1 MKRAVVLCVLL
12 LASPAMAQNE
22 APPLAEGDVLALRV
36 PGQPDLS
43 GQWPIGEGASLEV
56 PGLGRVEGIRDLEH
70 ARVLVRGLID
80 ERLGLGD
87 VVFSLGVQSWRPVIV
102 GGAVNAPGDVP
113 FRPGLRLIEAV
124 ALAGGEGG
132 LGGGGVLS
140 TDFSRRVQINQ
151 EQERLMQTESRL
163 ARALARQAR
172 LFAELDGTEFKEL
185 PADVTSMIGDAQ
197 ATLLFQRE
205 AEIGRIRAQTRSLA
219 FSRLGAALEIGQED
233 IVAQEA
239 INTSLGRQ
247 LDLVRD
253 NLTKLQPLFD
263 NGSLTGARILELR
276 RDFVDI
282 EGRVSEARARLAQ
295 ARAGQAVLA
304 EENDALDLQLR
315 LEVIEEL
322 VGTQFEILDAESSL
336 ETISAT
342 LQAAGGTGSTR
353 QTQPADCRAVIMRN
367 DADGKP
373 MVIEADPL
381 SRVQPGDYLQIG
393 RATRDCPEF
402 LVLGSPAQ

>member
-172 LFAELDGTEFKEL
+172 LFAELDGTEFKVL
-185 PADVTSMIGDAQ
+185 PTEVTSMIGDAQ

-373 MVIEADPL
+373 KVIEADPL